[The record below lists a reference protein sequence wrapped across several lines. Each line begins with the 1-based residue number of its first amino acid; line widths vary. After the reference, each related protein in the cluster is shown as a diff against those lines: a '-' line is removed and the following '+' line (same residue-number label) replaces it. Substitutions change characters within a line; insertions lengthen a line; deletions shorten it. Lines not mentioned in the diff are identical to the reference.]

1 MKKNLIFLFLL
12 LSLSGSLLAQQT
24 REEIY
29 LDSIYTLAPQ
39 IMTERELT
47 MFENV
52 PVFELSEVQRNR
64 SIPSSVNNA
73 DSYYFPYIFYQSGL
87 ECGQASS
94 LVYLFTY
101 ELAVNRGYYV
111 LFDTP
116 YNKKHITGHFA
127 WNFYNGGSSAGVS
140 SMDTWQ
146 VVKSAGSPFTPD
158 WGAEYS
164 SGGASK
170 WLTGYDKYYNAMKN
184 RIVEMYAIPT
194 NTADGIKTLK
204 QWVANHG
211 SDDTQGGMA
220 TFYCTY
226 QGTNGTLPAGTPN
239 AGMAVMTTFSSYV
252 NHSQTI
258 VGYNDSIRYDYNG
271 DGQYTNHIDIN
282 GDGVVNVKD
291 WEIGGVIF
299 CNSFGTGWGNGGY
312 AFLPYKK
319 LAETHTEN
327 GGIWNACVYIVHVR
341 DEVFPQLTFKTTI
354 KHDKRNMLRLTAGF
368 NPDLNATTPSNTMSF
383 SIFNYQGGA
392 QYMQGGTTSEANKT
406 LELGLD
412 VTPLLNQMTPNTP
425 YKFFL
430 GVTENDASG
439 TGTGQ
444 IQNFSVMDYTGTT
457 VNEIPSGA
465 VNTTIANNTTTYVT
479 AQHSVAFTKP
489 VIATDSVTVNAFE
502 EFTQQMQAT
511 NGKAPYRWEFTKEYL
526 MEEFSAPYPTNSGTA
541 VTLSNTNNGNA
552 TIPLPFTFPCFEQN
566 YNQIVVYADGYIAF
580 RVDTYNWPFLKDADN
595 QLRTSRFIAP
605 FRADLVVTSLL
616 KETTSNSITLTF
628 SANIA
633 SQPANSLQ
641 FTVKLYDTGVIEFY
655 YGNMTY
661 TGTNFLSVLSRG
673 DATVFQETAISK
685 TSAANCSNRNFRFI
699 PPAKIEGL
707 SLSYDGVLSGRLE
720 QSMTDAPLSITC
732 CDNNE
737 VKTIKVIPFSSLYTS
752 SLLITNV
759 AVNANGNTTISAGD
773 TVKLSITIRNV
784 DQMGFD
790 GCLLKF
796 SILDDFITLIDSTE
810 FFGYMAGGNE
820 YTLNNCITFV
830 VDNATPNNYVA
841 EFNTFITNTNN
852 VNSNGVQSFVIQ
864 GREIEVLNYT
874 LLSGINTIFDPNET
888 ASLSFNAQ
896 NTGASDVQNLR
907 FELRF
912 MESELTVNTPY
923 IEIASMATDQIVPL
937 PFQVSVSNSFT
948 PGTTVDALVDI
959 YVNNNLFKTEVVTI
973 IGETN
978 CDGFE
983 AGFPTG
989 TTFSD
994 TAWTIS
1000 TTVFAGGSQSAAS
1013 GNIDHF
1019 QQSIMYMQK
1028 TLINDGIISF
1038 KRKVSSELNYDYLR
1052 FSIDGVQ
1059 QAQWSGNQDWAE
1071 VSYPVTAGTH
1081 TFTWRYFK
1089 DVNTVAGLDKA
1100 FVDDICFPS
1109 ENSSTPTVDV
1119 NPETIYV
1126 EIPFGLTLD
1135 TTFTITST
1143 TPIFALFTNQILD
1156 TLDLPVNWCTTNYP
1170 NGSVNALQTKTV
1182 TLKFNTRNKQVGQ
1195 IFNATLVTEVTE
1207 GNTVET
1213 PVTMKVV
1220 SGVGIDDYTN
1230 QNGYILYPNPT
1241 QNSVQIVSQNEN
1253 SLIKEVQLYS
1263 INGKHISSQSVNDYS
1278 AKINLT
1284 QYSSGLY
1291 FVKVISESNTIQHL
1305 KVIKK

>member
-1 MKKNLIFLFLL
+1 MNKKLIFLSLL
-12 LSLSGSLLAQQT
+12 LSISVSLLAQQT

-29 LDSIYTLAPQ
+29 LDSLYTLAPPM
-39 IMTERELT
+39 MTAREMT

-52 PVFELSEVQRNR
+52 PIFEMNDIQRNR
-64 SIPSSVNNA
+64 SIPSSINNST
-73 DSYYFPYIFYQSGL
+73 SYYFPYIFYQAAL

-101 ELAVNRGYYV
+101 ELAVRRGYYV

-116 YNKKHITGHFA
+116 YNKKHITSHFA
-127 WNFYNGGSSAGVS
+127 WNFCNGGSSAGVS

-146 VVKSAGSPFTPD
+146 VVRTAGSPYTPD
-158 WGAEYS
+158 WGTEYS

-184 RIVEMYAIPT
+184 RILEMYAIPT

-204 QWVANHG
+204 HWVANHC
-211 SDDTQGGMA
+211 SDDTQGGLA

-239 AGMAVMTTFSSYV
+239 GGMAVMTTFSSYV

-258 VGYNDSIRYDYNG
+258 VGFNDSIRYDYNG
-271 DGQYTNHIDIN
+271 DGQYTNTLDIN
-282 GDGVVNVKD
+282 NDGIVNVKD

-299 CNSFGTGWGNGGY
+299 CNSFGTGWGNGGF

-327 GGIWNACVYIVHVR
+327 GGIWNACVYIVVLR

-368 NPDLNATTPSNTMSF
+368 NPDLNATAPSTTMGF
-383 SIFNYQGGA
+383 GVFNYQGGA
-392 QYMQGGTTSEANKT
+392 LNMQGGTTEADKT

-412 VTPLLNQMTPNTP
+412 VTPLLNKMTPNTP

-444 IQNFSVMDYTGTT
+444 ILNFSVMDYTGTT
-457 VNEIPSGA
+457 VNEIPSSA
-465 VNTTIANNTTTYVT
+465 VNTTIANNTTTYVSV
-479 AQHSVAFTKP
+479 QHNVEFSKP
-489 VIATDSVTVNAFE
+489 VIETDSVSVNAFE
-502 EFTQQMQAT
+502 EFSEQLLAT
-511 NGKAPYRWEFTKEYL
+511 GGKAPYRWEFTKEYL
-526 MEEFSAPYPTNSGTA
+526 MDEFSAPYPANSGAA
-541 VTLSNTNNGNA
+541 VTLSNTNNGNV
-552 TIPLPFTFPCFEQN
+552 TIPLPFTFPCFEQS
-566 YNQIVVYADGYIAF
+566 YNQIVVFADGYIAF

-605 FRADLVVTSLL
+605 FRGDLVVTSLL
-616 KETTSNSITLTF
+616 KESNANSITLTF

-633 SQPANSLQ
+633 SQTANSVQ
-641 FTVKLYDTGVIEFY
+641 FTVKLYDTGVIEYY

-661 TGTNFLSVLSRG
+661 TGTSFLSVLSRG
-673 DATVFQETAISK
+673 DAVVFQETPISK
-685 TSAANCSNRNFRFI
+685 TAAANCSNRNFRFT

-707 SLSYDGVLSGRLE
+707 SLFHDGIISGRLE

-737 VKTIKVIPFSSLYTS
+737 VKTTKVITFSSEYTS
-752 SLLITNV
+752 ALLITHV
-759 AVNANGNTTISAGD
+759 AVNSNGNTTISAGD
-773 TVKLSITIRNV
+773 TVLLSVSIRNV
-784 DQMGFD
+784 DEIGFD
-790 GCLLKF
+790 GCSLKF
-796 SILDDFITLIDSTE
+796 SILDDYITLLDSTE
-810 FFGYMAGGNE
+810 YFGYMAGGNE
-820 YTLNNCITFV
+820 YTLNNCIKFV

-841 EFNTFITNTNN
+841 EFNTLITNTNN

-864 GREIEVLNYT
+864 GREIEVINYT
-874 LLSGINTIFDPNET
+874 MVSGTNTIFDPNET
-888 ASLSFNAQ
+888 ASLTFNAQ

-912 MESELTVNTPY
+912 MEPELTVNTPFV
-923 IEIASMATDQIVPL
+923 EIASMATSQVVTL
-937 PFQVSVSNSFT
+937 PFQVAVSNSFT

-959 YVNNNLFKTEVVTI
+959 YVNNNLFKTEIVTI

-983 AGFPTG
+983 TGFPTG

-1000 TTVFAGGSQSAAS
+1000 TTVFTEGSQSAAS
-1013 GNIDHF
+1013 GNISDF

-1028 TLINDGIISF
+1028 TLLTDGVISF
-1038 KRKVSSELNYDYLR
+1038 KRKVSSEANYDYLR

-1059 QAQWSGNQDWAE
+1059 QAQWSGDQDWAE
-1071 VSYPVTAGTH
+1071 VSYPVTSGTH

-1089 DVNTVAGLDKA
+1089 DVNTVNGLDKA
-1100 FVDDICFPS
+1100 FVDAVCFPS
-1109 ENSSTPTVDV
+1109 ENSATPTIEV
-1119 NPETIYV
+1119 NPEAIYV
-1126 EIPFGLTLD
+1126 EIPFGTNLD
-1135 TTFTITST
+1135 STFTIAST
-1143 TPIFALFTNQILD
+1143 TPVFVLFTNQILD
-1156 TLDLPVNWCTTNYP
+1156 TLDIPVNWCTSNYP
-1170 NGSVNALQTKTV
+1170 NGSVNAMQTKTV

-1195 IFNATLVTEVTE
+1195 IFTATLVTEAQE

-1213 PVTMKVV
+1213 PVTMKIV

-1230 QNGYILYPNPT
+1230 QNGYSIYPNPT
-1241 QNSVQIVSQNEN
+1241 PNSVQIVSQNSN
-1253 SLIKEVQLYS
+1253 TLIKEVQLYTM
-1263 INGKHISSQSVNDYS
+1263 NGKYISSQSVNDYS
-1278 AKINLT
+1278 AKIDLT
-1284 QYSSGLY
+1284 PYSSGLY
-1291 FVKVISESNTIQHL
+1291 LVKVISENNTFEHI

>member
-1 MKKNLIFLFLL
+1 MKKKLIFL
-12 LSLSGSLLAQQT
+12 SLVLTFSFSLLAQQT
-24 REEIY
+24 REEIV
-29 LDSIYTLAPQ
+29 LDSLYSLAPQ
-39 IMTERELT
+39 MISEREIS

-52 PVFELSEVQRNR
+52 PVFEMNEIQRNR
-64 SIPSSVNNA
+64 SIPSSVNHGN
-73 DSYYFPYIFYQSGL
+73 SYYFPYIFYQNAL

-101 ELAVNRGYYV
+101 ELAVRRGYYV

-116 YNKKHITGHFA
+116 YNKKHIPSHFA
-127 WNFYNGGSSAGVS
+127 WNFCNGGSSAGVS

-146 VVKSAGSPFTPD
+146 VIRTAGSPFTPD
-158 WGAEYS
+158 WGTSYS
-164 SGGASK
+164 DGGASK

-204 QWVANHG
+204 HWIANHC
-211 SDDTQGGMA
+211 SDDPQGGLA

-239 AGMAVMTTFSSYV
+239 GGMAVMTTFSSYV

-282 GDGVVNVKD
+282 NDGVVNVKD

-299 CNSFGTGWGNGGY
+299 CNSFGTGWGNGGF

-327 GGIWNACVYIVHVR
+327 GGIWNACVYIVHLR
-341 DEVFPQLTFKTTI
+341 DEVFPQYTFKTTI

-368 NPDLNATTPSNTMSF
+368 NPDLNATTPSTTMGF
-383 SIFNYQGGA
+383 GVFNYQGGA
-392 QYMQGGTTSEANKT
+392 LFMQGGTTEADKT

-425 YKFFL
+425 YKLFL

-444 IQNFSVMDYTGTT
+444 ILNFSVMDYTGTT
-457 VNEIPSGA
+457 VNEIPSSA
-465 VNTTIANNTTTYVT
+465 VNTTIANNTTTYVSV
-479 AQHSVAFTKP
+479 QHNINFSKP
-489 VIATDSVTVNAFE
+489 VIQTDSVVVNAFE
-502 EFTQQMQAT
+502 EFSEQLQAT
-511 NGKAPYRWEFTKEYL
+511 QGKAPYRWEFTKEYQI
-526 MEEFSAPYPTNSGTA
+526 EEFSAPYPTNSGST
-541 VTLSNTNNGNA
+541 VTLSNTNNGYA
-552 TIPLPFTFPCFEQN
+552 TIALPFTFPCFEQN

-595 QLRTSRFIAP
+595 QLKTSRFIAP
-605 FRADLVVTSLL
+605 FRADLVVTSIL
-616 KETTSNSITLTF
+616 KETNSNSITLTF

-633 SQPANSLQ
+633 SQTANSVQ
-641 FTVKLYDTGVIEFY
+641 YTVKLYEKGTIEFY

-661 TGTNFLSVLSRG
+661 TGSNFLSVLSRG
-673 DATVFQETAISK
+673 DAVVFQETAISK
-685 TSAANCSNRNFRFI
+685 TTAANCSNRNFRFT
-699 PPAKIEGL
+699 PPAKIDGL
-707 SLSYDGVLSGRLE
+707 SLTHDGILSGRLD
-720 QSMTDAPLSITC
+720 QSLDDVPLSITC

-737 VKTIKVIPFSSLYTS
+737 VKTTKVIPFSSLYTS
-752 SLLITNV
+752 AILITNIS
-759 AVNANGNTTISAGD
+759 VNSNGNTTISAGD
-773 TVKLSITIRNV
+773 TVLLSVTIKNV
-784 DQMGFD
+784 DIMGFD
-790 GCLLKF
+790 GCNIKF
-796 SILDDFITLIDSTE
+796 SINDEYITLIDSSE
-810 FFGYMAGGNE
+810 YFGYIAGGNE
-820 YTLNNCITFV
+820 YTLNNCIKFV

-841 EFNTFITNTNN
+841 EFNWEITNINN
-852 VNSNGVQSFVIQ
+852 VNSNGIHSFIIQ
-864 GREIEVLNYT
+864 GREIEVISYN
-874 LLSGINTIFDPNET
+874 LLSGINTVFDPNET
-888 ASLSFNAQ
+888 ASLTFIAQ

-912 MESELTVNTPY
+912 MEPELTVNTPFV
-923 IEIASMATDQIVPL
+923 EITSMTTSQLVQL
-937 PFQVSVSNSFT
+937 SFQVSVNNSFVS
-948 PGTTVDALVDI
+948 GTTVDALVDI
-959 YVNNNLFKTEVVTI
+959 FVNNNLFKTEVVTI

-983 AGFPTG
+983 VGFPAG

-1000 TTVFAGGSQSAAS
+1000 TTVFAGGSQAAAS
-1013 GNIDHF
+1013 GNIDHL

-1028 TLINDGIISF
+1028 TLLTDGVVTF
-1038 KRKVSSELNYDYLR
+1038 KRKVSSEANYDFLR

-1071 VSYPVTAGTH
+1071 VSYPVTSGTH

-1089 DVNTVAGLDKA
+1089 DVNTVAGTDKA
-1100 FVDDICFPS
+1100 YVDDICFPN
-1109 ENSSTPTVDV
+1109 ENSATPNVV
-1119 NPETIYV
+1119 INPEAIYV
-1126 EIPFGLTLD
+1126 EIPFETSLD

-1143 TPIFALFTNQILD
+1143 TPVFALFTNQILD
-1156 TLDLPVNWCTTNYP
+1156 TFDLPVNWCSTNYP
-1170 NGSVNALQTKTV
+1170 NGSVNAMQSKTV
-1182 TLKFNTRNKQVGQ
+1182 TLKFKTRNKQVGQ
-1195 IFNATLVTEVTE
+1195 IFNATLKTVVSE
-1207 GNTVET
+1207 GNIVET
-1213 PVTMKVV
+1213 PVTMKIV
-1220 SGVGIDDYTN
+1220 SGVGIDDYTQ
-1230 QNGYILYPNPT
+1230 QNGYLVYPNPT
-1241 QNSVQIVSQNEN
+1241 QNEVQIETQNSNEQIQ
-1253 SLIKEVQLYS
+1253 SVQLYDV
-1263 INGKHISSQSVNDYS
+1263 NGKYITSKTVNN
-1278 AKINLT
+1278 ANATINLSP
-1284 QYSSGLY
+1284 YSSGIY
-1291 FVKVISESNTIQHL
+1291 IVKVLSENKNIQYI